1 MRTALLTL
9 VVALVMA
16 LPAEAQTS
24 YPMLTHAYPVAVQRG
39 TTAEVQVDC
48 QMSLFG
54 AYQVL
59 IEGSG
64 VTAEVLPVP
73 PPKADPPARPQVR
86 NIKIK
91 VTAAK
96 DAPLGVREFRVATS
110 IGVSS
115 IGQLIVCDYPVI
127 LETANNNTPDKAT
140 PLTVPCVACGKIEVA
155 EDVDYYQFKAE
166 AGQILTFEVNCA
178 RIQDKIHDL
187 QKHADPLLVLYD
199 AAGKELAS
207 NDDFYFA
214 DPLLTYKIEKTGD
227 YRVLVRDSKY
237 DGDPRWVY
245 TLTVTNQP
253 YVSHVYPLAITAGET
268 AEVEP
273 VGSAKAAKA
282 KVALSVPKEA
292 SPGTRLV
299 ELDVGE
305 KRTNPVAVVVTP
317 YTTVLE
323 QEPNDTPAQA
333 TRVPVPCCING
344 RIGQKRDLDH
354 YVFRGEKG
362 KALRFEVKAR
372 RFATDLMSGL
382 DASIDILD
390 KKGTVLAS
398 GDDISPAIK
407 DAAVTFTPAE
417 DDDYILRVRDLL
429 SKGGEHFVYAVEV
442 APVVQDFTL
451 RCDGDKAMIGPGSS
465 TAWYVHV
472 TRLNGFAGPVSI
484 EVTGLPKGVAA
495 NPLTIPPS
503 MTQGLIVL
511 TAAADAPRGVANVQV
526 VGRAVALGLD
536 GKELPLTRAATA
548 NQEIYSPGG
557 GRARFD
563 VNLYTV
569 GVTEKSDIELVEV
582 TPTHIT
588 LKPGQEVKLDVKL
601 KRRPD
606 FEGPVTLDV
615 RLRHLGTVY
624 GDPLPPGVTMEEG
637 KSKTLLGKA
646 SQGHI
651 ILKAAP
657 NAAPINDVPIS
668 VVANVSINFVVKVAY
683 SSEPLL
689 VRVEPK

>member
-1 MRTALLTL
+1 
-9 VVALVMA
+9 
-16 LPAEAQTS
+16 
-24 YPMLTHAYPVAVQRG
+24 MLTHTYPVALQRG

-59 IEGSG
+59 IEGTG
-64 VTAEVLPVP
+64 VTAEVVP
-73 PPKADPPARPQVR
+73 APAPKADPPARPQVR

-91 VTAAK
+91 ITAAT

-110 IGVSS
+110 LGVSS

-127 LETANNNTPDKAT
+127 TESANNNTPDKAT
-140 PLTVPCVACGKIEVA
+140 SLKIPCVACGKIEA
-155 EDVDYYQFKAE
+155 LEDVDYYQFTAE

-207 NDDFYFA
+207 SDDFYFA
-214 DPLLTYKIEKTGD
+214 DPLLTYRVEKSGE

-237 DGDPRWVY
+237 DGDARWVY
-245 TLTVTNQP
+245 ALTVTNQA
-253 YVSHVYPLAITAGET
+253 YASHVYPLAVSAGET
-268 AEVEP
+268 AELEP
-273 VGSAKAAKA
+273 VGSAQAIQAKVNHTVPKAAPLG
-282 KVALSVPKEA
+282 V
-292 SPGTRLV
+292 GLV
-299 ELDVGE
+299 ELEVAG
-305 KRTNPVAVVVTP
+305 KHTNPVAVLVTSLA
-317 YTTVLE
+317 TVQE
-323 QEPNDTPAQA
+323 QEPNDLPEKA
-333 TRVPVPCCING
+333 TRVPIPSCING

-362 KALRFEVKAR
+362 KTLRFEVKAR
-372 RFATDLMSGL
+372 RFATELMSGL

-390 KKGTVLAS
+390 KKGAVLAT
-398 GDDISPAIK
+398 GDDISPSIK
-407 DAAVTFTPAE
+407 DAAVNFTPPG
-417 DDDYILRVRDLL
+417 DDDYILRVRDLF
-429 SKGGEHFVYAVEV
+429 SKGGPHYVYAVEA

-451 RCDGDKAMIGPGSS
+451 RCDGDKAMIGPGSG

-472 TRLNGFAGPVSI
+472 TRLNGFAGPVAV
-484 EVTGLPKGVAA
+484 EVTGLPKGVTA
-495 NPLTIPPS
+495 NALTIPPT
-503 MTQGLIVL
+503 MTQGLLVL
-511 TAAADAPRGVANVQV
+511 MAAADAPRGVTNVQV
-526 VGRAVALGLD
+526 VGRAITVGLD
-536 GKELPLTRAATA
+536 GKDMPLTRIATA

-563 VNLYTV
+563 VNMYTV
-569 GVTEKSDIELVEV
+569 GVTDKSDIELVEV
-582 TPTHIT
+582 TPKLVT
-588 LKPGQEVKLDVKL
+588 LKPGQEVKLDIKL

-606 FEGPVTLDV
+606 YDGPVTLDV
-615 RLRHLGTVY
+615 KLRHLGTVY
-624 GDPLPPGVTMEEG
+624 GDPLPPGVTMEDG

-683 SSEPLL
+683 SSEPIL
-689 VRVEPK
+689 VRVESK